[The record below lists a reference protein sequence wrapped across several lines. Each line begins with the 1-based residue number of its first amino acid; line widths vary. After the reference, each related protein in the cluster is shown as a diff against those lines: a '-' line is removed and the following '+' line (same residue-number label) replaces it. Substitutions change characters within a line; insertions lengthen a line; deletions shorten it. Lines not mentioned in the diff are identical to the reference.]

1 MKEIAIS
8 TEIVIGMGKMVAIEF
23 PRVESMERVE
33 RLRIERLRIERLRI
47 ERLRI
52 ERLRV
57 LTECWKF
64 PIAVLIVVDP
74 TVLMI
79 QSQDKSVAMAAFES
93 LLVVLF
99 E

>member
-8 TEIVIGMGKMVAIEF
+8 TEILIVMGKMVAIEF

-33 RLRIERLRIERLRI
+33 RLRIERLRIERLR
-47 ERLRI
+47 
-52 ERLRV
+52 V

-64 PIAVLIVVDP
+64 PIAVLVVVDP

-93 LLVVLF
+93 LGVVLF

>member
-33 RLRIERLRIERLRI
+33 RLRIERLRIERLR
-47 ERLRI
+47 
-52 ERLRV
+52 V

-64 PIAVLIVVDP
+64 PIPVLVVVDP

-79 QSQDKSVAMAAFES
+79 QSQDESVAIAAFES
-93 LLVVLF
+93 LVVVLF